1 MSNRIGKGGKEGE
14 AEGRWEADGK
24 GREGGTQT
32 ALSQCG
38 YVDIHK
44 RQFERNTRFTVLSST
59 GIIRNAE
66 HGRGNLWI
74 PLPVDIYGPGCCVPA
89 STYFSFFFL
98 SLSLSL
104 FFLSSLPSSAIYT
117 PRWNVNIHTRVCAY
131 FLRIAFEIA
140 VNKNKCYS
148 PVGGRGEEERRRVFQ
163 LRHSSACLRE
173 KPKVKPC
180 ENMDDSPID
189 FPFVPFVSPSFI
201 PRCFTPFSLSLVL
214 LCFFLQ
220 LFLSLNSNEEVLFLQ
235 RNKRG
240 VAPSSTT
247 IQWFRVDPNRLE
259 ANDSRIFVS
268 SHECD
273 DFYRF
278 GPFFFFFFLFFF
290 REARKTP
297 RQPPRPTGF
306 HFTRY

>member
-1 MSNRIGKGGKEGE
+1 MRNTGEGI
-14 AEGRWEADGK
+14 
-24 GREGGTQT
+24 
-32 ALSQCG
+32 CG
-38 YVDIHK
+38 Y
-44 RQFERNTRFTVLSST
+44 RFRLISM
-59 GIIRNAE
+59 A
-66 HGRGNLWI
+66 RGVAS
-74 PLPVDIYGPGCCVPA
+74 PLQPI
-89 STYFSFFFL
+89 FLSFF
-98 SLSLSL
+98 SLSLSF

-201 PRCFTPFSLSLVL
+201 PRCFTSFSLSLVL

-220 LFLSLNSNEEVLFLQ
+220 LFLSLKTQTKKFCFYNETREVSPRRVQQYNGFAL
-235 RNKRG
+235 
-240 VAPSSTT
+240 
-247 IQWFRVDPNRLE
+247 IRVD
-259 ANDSRIFVS
+259 
-268 SHECD
+268 
-273 DFYRF
+273 
-278 GPFFFFFFLFFF
+278 
-290 REARKTP
+290 
-297 RQPPRPTGF
+297 
-306 HFTRY
+306 